1 MHDFFAVRERYE
13 HTPFTVSCIVQVLNY
28 FVTLGNVSVPITINK
43 HDNAVVHV
51 IGAERV
57 TSQVVKLELC
67 DYWVSLSFIN
77 YMLYSQSLYRDHEA
91 LFHHKRRQSSNVVL
105 VAEFFTF
112 CREVFFG
119 CLFCL
124 FLQELPPFCFTLRV
138 IRSRERNIETS
149 FFEIIFSESSDG
161 SCSVRSHIVPVLAD
175 KSNRRWVIYRIVVI
189 ELRDKEIHA

>member
-1 MHDFFAVRERYE
+1 M
-13 HTPFTVSCIVQVLNY
+13 
-28 FVTLGNVSVPITINK
+28 PITINK

-57 TSQVVKLELC
+57 TSQGVKLELS
-67 DYWVSLSFIN
+67 DYWVSMSFIN

-112 CREVFFG
+112 CREVFLRSFFG
-119 CLFCL
+119 L

-138 IRSRERNIETS
+138 IRGGERNIETS
-149 FFEIIFSESSDG
+149 FYEAILIKRSNG

-175 KSNRRWVIYRIVVI
+175 KSNRR
-189 ELRDKEIHA
+189 